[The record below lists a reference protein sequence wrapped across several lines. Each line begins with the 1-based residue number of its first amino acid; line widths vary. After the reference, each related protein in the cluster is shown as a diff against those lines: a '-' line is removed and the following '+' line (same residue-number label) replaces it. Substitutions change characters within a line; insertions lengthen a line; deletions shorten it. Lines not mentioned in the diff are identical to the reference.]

1 MYNLRP
7 ATAVNARH
15 RREVG
20 KLLDVAQCEAIQS
33 LYQTCQGKGSTV
45 LCDGDRVLL
54 GDVPDCGIECRRSR
68 ATKGRERNMKPPILM
83 DFPESFETERLLI
96 RSPLPGD
103 GPELHA
109 AVRESIEELTPWMPW
124 PKELRT
130 IDDSEASARRARV
143 AFLQRSEL
151 RMHLY
156 LKGTD
161 TLVGSSGLQG
171 IDWEVPKFEVGY
183 WCRTRFTGRGYV
195 SEAVRGITAFA
206 FDALGA
212 RRVEIRCDS
221 LNHPSVRVSQRAGF
235 RLEGELHNNE
245 VGTDGSAKDTL
256 IFALTPEHRSKPTS

>member
-1 MYNLRP
+1 
-7 ATAVNARH
+7 
-15 RREVG
+15 
-20 KLLDVAQCEAIQS
+20 
-33 LYQTCQGKGSTV
+33 
-45 LCDGDRVLL
+45 
-54 GDVPDCGIECRRSR
+54 
-68 ATKGRERNMKPPILM
+68 MKPPILM

-171 IDWEVPKFEVGY
+171 IDWEVPKFEIGY

-195 SEAVRGITAFA
+195 TEAVRGITAFA

-212 RRVEIRCDS
+212 RRVDIRCDS
-221 LNHPSVRVSQRAGF
+221 LNHPSVRVAQRAGF
-235 RLEGELHNNE
+235 RLEGGLHNNA
-245 VGTDGSAKDTL
+245 VGTDGSAEDTL